1 MSLREA
7 LFSSLIR
14 FAFRFER
21 FFPYA
26 IRLMLNR
33 KLGEY
38 QKAGHI
44 TDYMV
49 RAGRR
54 ARHHYSFQIDLTLD
68 EDDVREVIARYERK
82 S

>member
-1 MSLREA
+1 MSLRE
-7 LFSSLIR
+7 LLLSCLIR

-26 IRLMLNR
+26 VRLLLNR

-38 QKAGHI
+38 QKEGRI
-44 TDYMV
+44 TDYTV

-54 ARHHYSFQIDLTLD
+54 ARNHYLFQIDLTLD
-68 EDDVREVIARYERK
+68 EDNMRGVIARYERK